1 MDFPS
6 NSGEHLAGY
15 YNLSLEEFWWN
26 PPPIETLEIPN
37 ADHVG
42 LYLKNKNL
50 TNEAWET
57 FMPFPD
63 NLQEVN
69 CKGNKF
75 TELPEFPFQ
84 LEGLNCENN
93 LLRRFPPLNNLV
105 QLYCGNNKLEE
116 FPEDFVLPPH
126 SLLVFACDNNLLKK
140 LPQLSNTAITRLY
153 CSDNQIEELP
163 DLPPNIKEIH
173 CKSNFLKK
181 IPTIP
186 LTPNLFEYL
195 VCDGN
200 QIKELPALPN
210 NTLILSC
217 ERNLLKELPDLIH
230 TKIFSLRC
238 GNNQL
243 KKLPDLPNSLT
254 TLRCNDNNLNSLPG
268 FPDSLRSLF
277 CRGNNFDEKT
287 LDRIITFYRKAIS
300 EGFRDVPREPF
311 QVELEH
317 FIELKNIKTNQSVS
331 NVALLQQTWRENLEE
346 GVPLGQEMKPIPK
359 GVLSKITEYANLNEP
374 KNPYGGR
381 RNKKKTSK
389 KKSNKKTKTTK
400 KPKKTRKMMSKK
412 SNKKTQIKLSSVH

>member
-26 PPPIETLEIPN
+26 PPPIDESEIPN

-50 TNEAWET
+50 TNEAWQT
-57 FMPFPD
+57 FMPFPE
-63 NLQEVN
+63 NLQDVN
-69 CKGNKF
+69 CVGNKF
-75 TELPEFPFQ
+75 TEIPEFPFH
-84 LEGLNCENN
+84 LEGLNCEKN
-93 LLRRFPPLNNLV
+93 LLKRLPPLNNLI
-105 QLYCGNNKLEE
+105 QLYCGKNLIEE

-140 LPQLSNTAITRLY
+140 IPQLSNTAITRLY

-200 QIKELPALPN
+200 QIEELPALPN

-217 ERNLLKELPDLIH
+217 DSNLIKELPDLKH
-230 TKIFSLRC
+230 TQIFSLRC

-300 EGFRDVPREPF
+300 EGFRDNPREPF
-311 QVELEH
+311 QVELDH
-317 FIELKNIKTNQSVS
+317 FIELKKIKTDQSVS
-331 NVALLQQTWRENLEE
+331 NVALLQQTWREKLEE

-381 RNKKKTSK
+381 RNKKKTHRK
-389 KKSNKKTKTTK
+389 RNTKKTKTTK
-400 KPKKTRKMMSKK
+400 KPKKTRKIMPKKSKK
-412 SNKKTQIKLSSVH
+412 SKKSKK